1 MHPSPHREQN
11 ARVGR
16 PKVPLI
22 ERDAAIA
29 KALEIIDRDG
39 IDALSIR
46 NLGKELGV
54 NGASLYHHFK
64 DKDEILEGVRRLI
77 MVEERVIFP
86 TSKNAT
92 WQVYARRSGTR
103 YRSALLAH
111 PNAAPIMTPGL
122 IRPTAIVARDLLVE
136 KMTEA
141 GVPLH
146 FGFPIMESVET
157 LAYGSAMLNPQR
169 LSPDQRFH
177 LRSGHHVPHLEEAIR
192 ATHRSADKLFRL
204 QLDALL
210 EGWAALIAEE
220 TAGMRR
226 SG

>member
-1 MHPSPHREQN
+1 M
-11 ARVGR
+11 GR

-22 ERDAAIA
+22 EREAAIA

-39 IDALSIR
+39 IDGLSIR

-54 NGASLYHHFK
+54 NGASLYHHFT

-86 TSKNAT
+86 ASRNAT
-92 WQVYARRSGTR
+92 WQDYARRSGTR
-103 YRSALLAH
+103 YRAALLRH
-111 PNAAPIMTPGL
+111 PNAAPIMTPGR
-122 IRPTAIVARDLLVE
+122 IRPTAIAARDLLVQ
-136 KMTEA
+136 KMNEA
-141 GVPLH
+141 GVPLR
-146 FGFPIMESVET
+146 FGYPVMESVET

-169 LSPDQRFH
+169 LSPDQRFE
-177 LRSGHHVPHLEEAIR
+177 LRVGHHVPHLEEAIR
-192 ATHRSADKLFRL
+192 ATHRSADKLFKL

-210 EGWAALIAEE
+210 EGWAALIARE
-220 TAGMRR
+220 TGALRA